1 MSTDSLKERHA
12 SETRKELPMALRTR
26 FRRNSAD
33 EAVETSGKRVRKL
46 HHPFRPLVALAA
58 AVLLAQMINSVVGN
72 KGFHWAV
79 VGDYLFSRPILH
91 GLYLTLELTAAAMAI
106 GIAFGTVIA
115 LFRMSSNPLL
125 QWFAWGYVWVFR
137 GTPTLVQLIF
147 FYNLS
152 ALYPQLSIGIPF
164 GPTFVTG
171 QTNNLIAPLTAGIL
185 GLGLNEAAYMS
196 EIIRS
201 GLLAI
206 DRGQTEAAKGL
217 GMTPATTFRRIIVP
231 QAMRVAVPPTFNN
244 IIGMLKYTS
253 LVSVLSIGDLLY
265 TSEQIYSV
273 NFQPIP
279 LLLVASIW
287 YLAVTSVLMVAQLFL
302 ERALGGGSRRR
313 VPVPGEDDALI
324 GGPVAFYVS
333 EGQDAR

>member
-1 MSTDSLKERHA
+1 MT
-12 SETRKELPMALRTR
+12 LRIQL
-26 FRRNSAD
+26 RRNAD
-33 EAVETSGKRVRKL
+33 VAALGTSGMRVRKL
-46 HHPFRPLVALAA
+46 RHPMRPLVALVAV
-58 AVLLAQMINSVVGN
+58 VLLAQAINSAVGN
-72 KGFHWAV
+72 RGFHWAV
-79 VGDYLFSRPILH
+79 VGNYMFSQPILH
-91 GLYLTLELTAAAMAI
+91 GLVLTLELTAAAMAI
-106 GIAFGTVIA
+106 GIVFGTVIA

-125 QWFAWGYVWVFR
+125 QGFAWIYVWAFR

-152 ALYPQLSIGIPF
+152 ALYPHLSIGIPF
-164 GPTFVTG
+164 GPTFATG
-171 QTNNLIAPLTAGIL
+171 RTNDLIAPLTAGVL

-217 GMTPATTFRRIIVP
+217 GMTPATTFRRIILP
-231 QAMRVAVPPTFNN
+231 QAMRIVVPPTFNN

-287 YLAVTSVLMVAQLFL
+287 YLAVTSVLMVGQHYL
-302 ERALGGGSRRR
+302 ERALAGGSRRKAR
-313 VPVPGEDDALI
+313 ITGEDDLAVGTPAVL
-324 GGPVAFYVS
+324 YVS

>member
-1 MSTDSLKERHA
+1 MTLKIKLRRSGANAAPLEA
-12 SETRKELPMALRTR
+12 SGM
-26 FRRNSAD
+26 
-33 EAVETSGKRVRKL
+33 RVRKL
-46 HHPFRPLVALAA
+46 QHPMRPLVALVAV
-58 AVLLAQMINSVVGN
+58 VLLAQAINSAVGN
-72 KGFHWAV
+72 RGFHWTV
-79 VGDYLFSRPILH
+79 VGHYMVSGPIIH
-91 GLYLTLELTAAAMAI
+91 GLFLTLELTAAAMGI
-106 GIAFGTVIA
+106 GIVFGTVIA
-115 LFRMSSNPLL
+115 LFRMSGNPLL
-125 QWFAWGYVWVFR
+125 RRFAWIYVWVFR

-152 ALYPQLSIGIPF
+152 ALYPHLSIGIPF
-164 GPTFVTG
+164 GPTFATG
-171 QTNNLIAPLTAGIL
+171 RTNDLIAPMTAGIL

-217 GMTPATTFRRIIVP
+217 GMTPATTFRRIILP
-231 QAMRVAVPPTFNN
+231 QAMRIVVPPTFNN

-287 YLAVTSVLMVAQLFL
+287 YLAVTSVLMVGQHYI
-302 ERALGGGSRRR
+302 ERALAGGSRRNAA
-313 VPVPGEDDALI
+313 VTGEDDDLAVRGPTALY
-324 GGPVAFYVS
+324 VA